1 MGRIDVSSL
10 ALCDIQTTPAHTR
23 TVAVVGLGY
32 VGLPVAIE
40 LGRVGACVGYDIC
53 TQRLIELKNG
63 YDRTREVDEK
73 SLHDSSVTFTDS
85 LDDLRNS
92 DFYIIAVPTPVDA
105 SKQPDLGNVFKASA
119 LVGTVLKKGDIVVY
133 ESTVYPGATEEECG
147 PILEQ
152 VSGLKCGVDFFL
164 GYSPERINPG
174 DPAHGLRNVVKVVA
188 GQTPDVL
195 ETVASVYGSIV
206 PAGVYKAPSIRV
218 AEAAKAIENTQ
229 RDLNIALM
237 NELALIFDRMELDT
251 IEVLNAAATKWNFVP
266 FRPGLVG
273 GHCIGVD
280 PYYLTHKAEEYG
292 YTPQVI
298 LSGRRVNDGMG
309 RFVAQRTIKEMIKAD
324 PNLTGRTVT
333 LLGLTFKENVSDI
346 RNSRS
351 ADVYEE
357 LKDYCLNV
365 QVSDPLAL
373 ASEAKHLYGIDLVKF
388 SDLQPAE
395 AVVISVAHDQYGGLT
410 MEELRGI
417 AAPGAIIMDIKGVLN
432 PVSVKEAGFSIWR
445 L

>member
-1 MGRIDVSSL
+1 M
-10 ALCDIQTTPAHTR
+10 
-23 TVAVVGLGY
+23 
-32 VGLPVAIE
+32 
-40 LGRVGACVGYDIC
+40 
-53 TQRLIELKNG
+53 
-63 YDRTREVDEK
+63 
-73 SLHDSSVTFTDS
+73 
-85 LDDLRNS
+85 DDLRNS

-357 LKDYCLNV
+357 LKDYSLNV